1 MSVLLLLVLVLG
13 ALVWQVLSDRADLS
27 QLAAGRGWRLE
38 RITFAPFAPGWLGRS
53 KVQRAYRLEYRD
65 ASGQLETRTCVIGG
79 AQGFRLDPP
88 RSSASVPFAGIA
100 RGATRKRLPLV
111 ARLALGAFGGAW
123 AGMALGIGL
132 CFVIYPGSNVAPAY
146 GVILGAPAGLVAGIV
161 FVLWSRD

>member
-13 ALVWQVLSDRADLS
+13 ALAWQVLSDRADLS

-53 KVQRAYRLEYRD
+53 KVERAYRLEYRD

-88 RSSASVPFAGIA
+88 RSSASTRAVP
-100 RGATRKRLPLV
+100 RKRLPLV

-146 GVILGAPAGLVAGIV
+146 GVILGAPAGLIAGIV
-161 FVLWSRD
+161 FVLWPRD